1 MSEFGVVV
9 AATEKALRVFADGA
23 EIDVEFVD
31 WQTTGEQRVT
41 LDGWVRISPVDEGW
55 GLYVGEE
62 GGEFVLI
69 DSDADP
75 LEIVKSAIV
84 EVISGRTRDLLSE
97 VLDGDS

>member
-9 AATEKALRVFADGA
+9 AATEKALKVFAKSG
-23 EIDVEFVD
+23 EIEIGIVD
-31 WQTTGEQRVT
+31 YQSTGEQRVT
-41 LDGWVRISPVDEGW
+41 LDGWVRIAPADEGW
-55 GLYVGEE
+55 GLYVGQE
-62 GGEFVLI
+62 GGEFELI

-84 EVISGRTRDLLSE
+84 EVISGRTRDVLNE